1 MPEHGSG
8 QLSFFLLSLLRQP
21 TGVFSFYFREF
32 EASWKTTKALNI
44 YFQPHKKLKSND
56 NT

>member
-8 QLSFFLLSLLRQP
+8 QLSFFLLRLLRQP
-21 TGVFSFYFREF
+21 TGVFSFYFKEF

-44 YFQPHKKLKSND
+44 YFQPHKKLKSSD